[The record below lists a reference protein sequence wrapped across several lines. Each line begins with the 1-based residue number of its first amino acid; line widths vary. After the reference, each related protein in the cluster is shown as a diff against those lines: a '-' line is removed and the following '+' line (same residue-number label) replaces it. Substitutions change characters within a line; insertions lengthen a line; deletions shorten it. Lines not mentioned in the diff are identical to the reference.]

1 MKRKFMKPRTKS
13 VKTDKIH
20 IPHPLHWPMD
30 LREGIDLD
38 EIYEFIKIPQEW
50 LDLKFPRH
58 GFVDSLLE
66 LLETEALL
74 RKGCSQPF

>member
-1 MKRKFMKPRTKS
+1 MNEKKMKRKFMKPRTKS

-38 EIYEFIKIPQEW
+38 EIYEFIKIPQ
-50 LDLKFPRH
+50 
-58 GFVDSLLE
+58 
-66 LLETEALL
+66 
-74 RKGCSQPF
+74 

>member
-30 LREGIDLD
+30 LREAIDLD
-38 EIYEFIKIPQEW
+38 EIYEFIKIPQ
-50 LDLKFPRH
+50 
-58 GFVDSLLE
+58 
-66 LLETEALL
+66 
-74 RKGCSQPF
+74 